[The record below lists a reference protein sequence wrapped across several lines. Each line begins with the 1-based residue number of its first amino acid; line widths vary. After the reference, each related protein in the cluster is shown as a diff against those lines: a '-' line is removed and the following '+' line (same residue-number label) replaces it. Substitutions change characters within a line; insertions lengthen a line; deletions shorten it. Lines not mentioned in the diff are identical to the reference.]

1 MDPRNLYFFILFV
14 PQPKM
19 KNNAENISDIFIFR
33 SLYYANNNDLMK
45 VFATGFDML
54 EVRSLILFVESWLLY
69 LPSNALNLSHP
80 Q

>member
-1 MDPRNLYFFILFV
+1 
-14 PQPKM
+14 M
-19 KNNAENISDIFIFR
+19 KNNAKNISDIFIFH